1 MCVQG
6 QAAAPLSPASLAN
19 IPTDSLSS
27 GVMPQNTSFHSG
39 VTHHHLTF
47 QLLATYQ
54 ITFFVMHSGCWV
66 HEFLLNIDSSGPILN
81 ISVLCQ
87 RVKMSYLKLRKIHTP
102 NMGTY
107 VAVHCLWLPPFFKA
121 FCNSPYKE
129 HYVQILHV
137 LCCTE
142 KQRETA
148 ACLVADAQDDGRESP
163 CCPVLIHHHHG
174 TLSPQYMWPCSPL
187 QGGGQKQQVGRLL
200 ALPAHLSHLSASR

>member
-1 MCVQG
+1 MKKAEAHTLLPNSPLSTGEVCLLEVLFSQKDVSAAMCVQG

-107 VAVHCLWLPPFFKA
+107 VAVHCL
-121 FCNSPYKE
+121 
-129 HYVQILHV
+129 
-137 LCCTE
+137 
-142 KQRETA
+142 
-148 ACLVADAQDDGRESP
+148 
-163 CCPVLIHHHHG
+163 
-174 TLSPQYMWPCSPL
+174 
-187 QGGGQKQQVGRLL
+187 
-200 ALPAHLSHLSASR
+200 